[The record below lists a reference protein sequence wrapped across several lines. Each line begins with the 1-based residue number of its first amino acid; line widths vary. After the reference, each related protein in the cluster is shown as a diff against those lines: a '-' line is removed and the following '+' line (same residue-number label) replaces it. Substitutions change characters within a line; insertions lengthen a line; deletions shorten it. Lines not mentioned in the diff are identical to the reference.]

1 MSLHGGLGECIED
14 YEVLHLLG
22 KGGFASVYKARCTRT
37 NQIVAIKMIDKQL
50 IQRAG
55 LANRVRQEVEIHSR
69 LKHPSVLEL
78 YTFFQ
83 DVNYVYLVLE
93 LAHNG
98 ELHRYMKQQMGRAMA
113 EDEAAN
119 ILRQVVSGLLYLHSH
134 QIMHRDISLSNL
146 LLSKDMHVKI
156 ADFGLATQLKRP
168 DEKHM
173 TMCGTP
179 NYISPEVV
187 TRATH
192 GLPADVW
199 GLGCMFYTLLVGHP
213 PFDTDAVQSTL
224 NKVVKSDFQ
233 IPQHLSYDAQDLI
246 ERLLKKNPN
255 ERITLEQVLQHPF
268 MLRHEPSCVTAAGSA
283 DTCNNNMDINE
294 CMQNH
299 KQKYQQQQQSGSSCD
314 SGIITFASSNSSSS
328 RTAALQ
334 RSRSMEKYPMRG
346 GATLERIHEH
356 QHNQV
361 DFAPLKA
368 AHSYNSFANEYT
380 ETNQQRPFH
389 ASTPQSNSM
398 DIEWQSNGST
408 KYNSVATTPHY
419 VAENRFPLPKPCV
432 ENIENNFLSTHTD
445 YLPLKPQ
452 HTEGLKQMV
461 HVANSVPPQAQ
472 KSNTERLSVSPLNT
486 DRLLPTRYKTK
497 NAIMSI
503 LTDGVV
509 ALEFIKY
516 KSRLRED
523 RITDI
528 YWFSKDGMRITI
540 YQPDPGRGLPISEE
554 SPPLPA
560 DSAAANL
567 TVYSYNNLPSKHWK
581 KYIYASRFV
590 NLVKAKTPKVTYFSA
605 QAKCQLMES
614 MDDFEVFFY
623 NGAKVIKAPN
633 DDMRVYDKHG
643 RLLKEHAELTARNLL
658 QHQEEC
664 LKHCLAIC
672 SALQL
677 AQTSGNCCF
686 PAVVG
691 RRPSDMDV
699 VQGQCI
705 TTAMRD
711 TTNFIYLTPKTQ
723 QESTNFSTG
732 TTSSGFRSGTNFSN
746 SSSQQSIGLQQQQQ
760 IMAAQPNVPIR
771 RLNIPGIG
779 IATELSHGIVQ
790 VQFPDG
796 SHVSVIPAKQ
806 GGGITYTQSNGSSTH
821 FSPQDDLPIVV
832 REKLAQLP
840 QVERQLKQ
848 APLLRTN
855 GHFAQSK
862 QQQQQPHSGQYAAYE
877 RMQMLSTPRST
888 NTAGAATQQQHAMK
902 YFR

>member
-1 MSLHGGLGECIED
+1 MSVHGGIGECIEE

-37 NQIVAIKMIDKQL
+37 NQVVAIKMIDKQL

-98 ELHRYMKQQMGRAMA
+98 ELHRYMKQQMGRAMT

-187 TRATH
+187 TRAPH

-213 PFDTDAVQSTL
+213 PFDTDAIQSTL

-233 IPQHLSYDAQDLI
+233 IPQHLAYDAQDLI
-246 ERLLKKNPN
+246 ERLLKKDPN

-268 MLRHEPSCVTAAGSA
+268 MLRHEQGCVIAAGSA
-283 DTCNNNMDINE
+283 AVGNNIDIHE
-294 CMQNH
+294 CTQNH
-299 KQKYQQQQQSGSSCD
+299 KQKYQQQQSGSSCD

-346 GATLERIHEH
+346 GTLERIHEH
-356 QHNQV
+356 QQNEA

-368 AHSYNSFANEYT
+368 AQSYNSFASDYL
-380 ETNQQRPFH
+380 ETNQQRQFH

-398 DIEWQSNGST
+398 DIEWQTNGSS
-408 KYNSVATTPHY
+408 KYNSTPRY
-419 VAENRFPLPKPCV
+419 VVENHFPLPKPCG
-432 ENIENNFLSTHTD
+432 ENVENNFHASGSD
-445 YLPLKPQ
+445 YLSHKSNHMDGMHKVLMPNNAAAQ
-452 HTEGLKQMV
+452 E
-461 HVANSVPPQAQ
+461 Q
-472 KSNTERLSVSPLNT
+472 KSTTERLGVLPLNT
-486 DRLLPTRYKTK
+486 NRLLPTRYKTK

-503 LTDGVV
+503 LSGGEV

-528 YWFSKDGMRITI
+528 YWFSKDGLRVTI

-554 SPPLPA
+554 SPPAPP
-560 DSAAANL
+560 DGSAANH
-567 TVYSYNNLPSKHWK
+567 TIYSYNNLPSKHWK

-590 NLVKAKTPKVTYFSA
+590 NLVKAKTPKVTFFST

-614 MDDFEVFFY
+614 MNDFEVFFY
-623 NGAKVIKAPN
+623 NGAKVIKSSNA
-633 DDMRVYDKHG
+633 DIRVYDKHG
-643 RLLKEHAELTARNLL
+643 RLLKDHDELTARNLL

-664 LKHCLAIC
+664 LKHCQAIC

-691 RRPSDMDV
+691 RRPSDVDV

-711 TTNFIYLTPKTQ
+711 TTNFIYLTPTSQ

-746 SSSQQSIGLQQQQQ
+746 SSSQQSMGLQQHQLQQQQ

-771 RLNIPGIG
+771 KLNIPGIG
-779 IATELSHGIVQ
+779 IATELSHGIIQ

-796 SHVSVIPAKQ
+796 SHVSVIPANQ
-806 GGGITYTQSNGSSTH
+806 GGGITFTQTNGSSTH

-855 GHFAQSK
+855 GHFMQSK
-862 QQQQQPHSGQYAAYE
+862 QPHNGHYAAYE
-877 RMQMLSTPRST
+877 SIQVLTTPRST
-888 NTAGAATQQQHAMK
+888 NTVGTTQQHAIK

>member
-1 MSLHGGLGECIED
+1 MSIHVGLGECIEE

-98 ELHRYMKQQMGRAMA
+98 ELHRYMKQQMGRAMT

-156 ADFGLATQLKRP
+156 GDFGLATQLKWP

-187 TRATH
+187 TRAPH

-246 ERLLKKNPN
+246 ERLLKKDPN

-268 MLRHEPSCVTAAGSA
+268 MLRHEQGCVTAAGSA
-283 DTCNNNMDINE
+283 APGISVDINE

-299 KQKYQQQQQSGSSCD
+299 RQKYQQQQSGSSCD

-346 GATLERIHEH
+346 GTLERIHEH
-356 QHNQV
+356 QQNNA
-361 DFAPLKA
+361 DFAPMKA
-368 AHSYNSFANEYT
+368 AHSYNSFASDYL
-380 ETNQQRPFH
+380 ETNQQRPFQ

-398 DIEWQSNGST
+398 DIEWQSNGSS
-408 KYNSVATTPHY
+408 KYNSLPTTPRY
-419 VAENRFPLPKPCV
+419 VVENRFPLPKPCG
-432 ENIENNFLSTHTD
+432 ENVENNFPAGGID
-445 YLPLKPQ
+445 YLPHKSNHMDGMHKVLKPTNEASQ
-452 HTEGLKQMV
+452 E
-461 HVANSVPPQAQ
+461 Q
-472 KSNTERLSVSPLNT
+472 KSTPERLGVPPLNT
-486 DRLLPTRYKTK
+486 NRLLPTRYKTK

-503 LTDGVV
+503 LSGGEV

-554 SPPLPA
+554 SPPAPA
-560 DSAAANL
+560 DGIAANHSI
-567 TVYSYNNLPSKHWK
+567 YSYNNLPSKHWK

-590 NLVKAKTPKVTYFSA
+590 NLVKAKTPKVTFFSK

-623 NGAKVIKAPN
+623 NGAKVIKSPN
-633 DDMRVYDKHG
+633 DGVRVYDKHG
-643 RLLKEHAELTARNLL
+643 RLLKDHDELTARNLL

-691 RRPSDMDV
+691 RRPSDVDV

-705 TTAMRD
+705 STAMRD
-711 TTNFIYLTPKTQ
+711 TTNIIYLTPTSQ

-732 TTSSGFRSGTNFSN
+732 TTSSGFRSGSNYSN
-746 SSSQQSIGLQQQQQ
+746 SSSQQSMGLQQQQVQQQQ
-760 IMAAQPNVPIR
+760 IMAAQPNIPIR
-771 RLNIPGIG
+771 KLNIPGVG
-779 IATELSHGIVQ
+779 IATELSHGIIQ

-796 SHVSVIPAKQ
+796 SHVSVIPANQ
-806 GGGITYTQSNGSSTH
+806 GGGITFTQTNGSSTH

-855 GHFAQSK
+855 GHFMQSK
-862 QQQQQPHSGQYAAYE
+862 QTHNGHYAAYE
-877 RMQMLSTPRST
+877 RNEVLTTPRST
-888 NTAGAATQQQHAMK
+888 NNTGTTQQHAMR

>member
-1 MSLHGGLGECIED
+1 MSLHCGLGECIED

-37 NQIVAIKMIDKQL
+37 NQMVAIKMIDKQL

-55 LANRVRQEVEIHSR
+55 LGNRVRQEVEIHAR

-83 DVNYVYLVLE
+83 DENYVYLVLE

-98 ELHRYMKQQMGRAMA
+98 ELHRYMKQQMGRPMT
-113 EDEAAN
+113 EEEAAS

-187 TRATH
+187 TRAPH

-224 NKVVKSDFQ
+224 NKVVKSDFAM
-233 IPQHLSYDAQDLI
+233 PQHLSYDAKDLI

-255 ERITLEQVLQHPF
+255 ERISLEQVLQHPF
-268 MLRHEPSCVTAAGSA
+268 MLRHEERCQEAAGSA
-283 DTCNNNMDINE
+283 VNE
-294 CMQNH
+294 LQNLACIPTMQ
-299 KQKYQQQQQSGSSCD
+299 QQEQQLYQQQSAASSD
-314 SGIITFASSNSSSS
+314 SGIITFTSSNSSLS

-334 RSRSMEKYPMRG
+334 RSRSMEKYPARCV
-346 GATLERIHEH
+346 LERINEH
-356 QHNQV
+356 QHQKQYAE
-361 DFAPLKA
+361 FTPLKA
-368 AHSYNSFANEYT
+368 AHSCNSFVSDFIGSFPN
-380 ETNQQRPFH
+380 RIFH
-389 ASTPQSNSM
+389 SSTPQSDNMEVDS
-398 DIEWQSNGST
+398 QSSGPSKYDNLPST
-408 KYNSVATTPHY
+408 PKYSLKNH
-419 VAENRFPLPKPCV
+419 FPLPKSLNRNK
-432 ENIENNFLSTHTD
+432 ENDNPSMDTD
-445 YLPLKPQ
+445 YLPLKSY
-452 HTEGLKQMV
+452 HTSDNHEKVAPTPTTSGLSDRKTTEERL
-461 HVANSVPPQAQ
+461 NVPPL
-472 KSNTERLSVSPLNT
+472 NTERLM
-486 DRLLPTRYKTK
+486 PTRYKTK

-503 LTDGVV
+503 ITGGEVV
-509 ALEFIKY
+509 LEFIKY

-528 YWFSKDGMRITI
+528 CWISKDGMRITI
-540 YQPDPGRGLPISEE
+540 YQPDPGRGQPISEE
-554 SPPLPA
+554 PPQSPTGYTC
-560 DSAAANL
+560 NNH
-567 TVYSYNNLPSKHWK
+567 TVFTYTNLPSKHWK

-590 NLVKAKTPKVTYFSA
+590 NLVKAKTPKVTFFST
-605 QAKCQLMES
+605 QAKCHLMES
-614 MDDFEVFFY
+614 MEDFEVFFY
-623 NGAKVIKAPN
+623 NGAKVTKSHTAGVL
-633 DDMRVYDKHG
+633 VYDKHG
-643 RLLKEHAELTARNLL
+643 RLLKDDDYATRNLL

-664 LKHCLAIC
+664 LKHCEAIC

-677 AQTSGNCCF
+677 AQTNGNCCF

-691 RRPSDMDV
+691 RRPTEMDV
-699 VQGQCI
+699 LQGQCI
-705 TTAMRD
+705 STAMKD
-711 TTNFIYLTPKTQ
+711 TTNFIYLTPKSQ
-723 QESTNFSTG
+723 QGSINFSIG
-732 TTSSGFRSGTNFSN
+732 TTSSGNFIS
-746 SSSQQSIGLQQQQQ
+746 SSSQQSMSQQRQQQQL
-760 IMAAQPNVPIR
+760 MAAQQNVPIR
-771 RLNIPGIG
+771 KINIPGIG

-796 SHVSVIPAKQ
+796 SHISVIPTTQ
-806 GGGITYTQSNGSSTH
+806 GGGITFTQTNGLSTH
-821 FSPQDDLPIVV
+821 FSPQDDLPFVV

-848 APLLRTN
+848 APLLTN
-855 GHFAQSK
+855 HGRYAQTKQQYLPQDMAYEFK
-862 QQQQQPHSGQYAAYE
+862 QQQQV
-877 RMQMLSTPRST
+877 MNTPR
-888 NTAGAATQQQHAMK
+888 TAITQAATQSHAMK

>member
-1 MSLHGGLGECIED
+1 MKFTD

-22 KGGFASVYKARCTRT
+22 KGGFASVYKARSTRT
-37 NQIVAIKMIDKQL
+37 NEMVAIKMIDKQL

-83 DVNYVYLVLE
+83 DENYVYLVLE

-98 ELHRYMKQQMGRAMA
+98 ELNRYMKQQMGRSMT
-113 EDEAAN
+113 EEEAAS

-199 GLGCMFYTLLVGHP
+199 GLGCMFYTLLAGHP

-224 NKVVKSDFQ
+224 TKVVKSDFQ
-233 IPQHLSYDAQDLI
+233 MPQHLSYDAQDLI
-246 ERLLKKNPN
+246 ERLLKKNPS

-268 MLRHEPSCVTAAGSA
+268 MVRREQRYGTAAGSA
-283 DTCNNNMDINE
+283 ADNNKIQNNNCISTN
-294 CMQNH
+294 Q
-299 KQKYQQQQQSGSSCD
+299 QKYYQHQQSAASCD

-334 RSRSMEKYPMRG
+334 RSRSMEKYPTRG
-346 GATLERIHEH
+346 ALERIHEH
-356 QHNQV
+356 HPQHQYQA
-361 DFAPLKA
+361 DFTPLKA
-368 AHSYNSFANEYT
+368 AHSYNSLGSGFMEPH
-380 ETNQQRPFH
+380 EPRPVH
-389 ASTPQSNSM
+389 TSTPQSDSM
-398 DIEWQSNGST
+398 ELDWQSNGSS
-408 KYNSVATTPHY
+408 KYKNLPSTPNYSITNH
-419 VAENRFPLPKPCV
+419 FPLPKPVV
-432 ENIENNFLSTHTD
+432 ENNETNFTTGGTD
-445 YLPLKPQ
+445 YLPQNAKHPGGREKL
-452 HTEGLKQMV
+452 V
-461 HVANSVPPQAQ
+461 HYSNVAEIPEQ
-472 KSNTERLSVSPLNT
+472 KNTDERLSVPPLNT

-503 LTDGVV
+503 LSGGEV
-509 ALEFIKY
+509 AIEFIKY
-516 KSRLRED
+516 KSRLREE
-523 RITDI
+523 RITDVCWI
-528 YWFSKDGMRITI
+528 SQNGLRITI

-554 SPPLPA
+554 PPPMLTG
-560 DSAAANL
+560 DSS
-567 TVYSYNNLPSKHWK
+567 TVYTYNNLPSKHWK

-590 NLVKAKTPKVTYFSA
+590 NLVKAKTPKVTFFSA
-605 QAKCQLMES
+605 QAKCHLMES
-614 MDDFEVFFY
+614 MEDFEVFFY
-623 NGAKVIKAPN
+623 TGAKVTKSPTQGL
-633 DDMRVYDKHG
+633 RVYDKHG
-643 RLLKEHAELTARNLL
+643 RLLQNDEESVARNLL

-664 LKHCLAIC
+664 LKHCQAIC

-677 AQTSGNCCF
+677 VQTSGNCCF

-691 RRPSDMDV
+691 RRPSELDV
-699 VQGQCI
+699 MQGQCI

-711 TTNFIYLTPKTQ
+711 TTNLIYLTPKSQ
-723 QESTNFSTG
+723 QGSINFSIDTMSLG
-732 TTSSGFRSGTNFSN
+732 LRSGSNFSN
-746 SSSQQSIGLQQQQQ
+746 ASSQQSMGLQQQQQQEQ

-771 RLNIPGIG
+771 KINIPGIG
-779 IATELSHGIVQ
+779 IATELSHGIIQ
-790 VQFPDG
+790 IQYPDG
-796 SHVSVIPAKQ
+796 GHVSVIPANQ
-806 GGGITYTQSNGSSTH
+806 GGGITFTQTSGLSTH
-821 FSPQDDLPIVV
+821 FSTQDDLPFVV
-832 REKLAQLP
+832 REKLAHLP

-848 APLLRTN
+848 APLLSSN
-855 GHFAQSK
+855 GRYGQPK
-862 QQQQQPHSGQYAAYE
+862 QQNYAHE
-877 RMQMLSTPRST
+877 RMQVVTTLRTPNACAKYSTT
-888 NTAGAATQQQHAMK
+888 TTAAARDTQQHVMK

>member
-1 MSLHGGLGECIED
+1 M
-14 YEVLHLLG
+14 
-22 KGGFASVYKARCTRT
+22 
-37 NQIVAIKMIDKQL
+37 VAIKMIDKQL

-83 DVNYVYLVLE
+83 DENYVYLVLE

-98 ELHRYMKQQMGRAMA
+98 ELHRYMKQQMGRNMT
-113 EDEAAN
+113 EEEASS

-224 NKVVKSDFQ
+224 NKVVTSDFRM
-233 IPQHLSYDAQDLI
+233 PQHISYDAQDLI
-246 ERLLKKNPN
+246 KHLLKKNPN

-268 MLRHEPSCVTAAGSA
+268 MLRHEERFVTAAGSA
-283 DTCNNNMDINE
+283 ATKCNREINDFV
-294 CMQNH
+294 QSNQ
-299 KQKYQQQQQSGSSCD
+299 QKYSQQQSGASCD
-314 SGIITFASSNSSSS
+314 SGIITFASSNSSST

-334 RSRSMEKYPMRG
+334 RSRSMEKYPVRG
-346 GATLERIHEH
+346 GLERIHEND
-356 QHNQV
+356 QPQV
-361 DFAPLKA
+361 DSAPLKA
-368 AHSYNSFANEYT
+368 AHSYNSFAEDFV
-380 ETNQQRPFH
+380 EKQHPRMFQS
-389 ASTPQSNSM
+389 STPHSM
-398 DIEWQSNGST
+398 DIEWHSSGSGNYKDLPTAPQYALKNYFPVPRPFSENGENEYLAVDKHNCLPPMSNH
-408 KYNSVATTPHY
+408 SVAKDK
-419 VAENRFPLPKPCV
+419 VARKSQENKNAEDR
-432 ENIENNFLSTHTD
+432 I
-445 YLPLKPQ
+445 
-452 HTEGLKQMV
+452 
-461 HVANSVPPQAQ
+461 SVPPL
-472 KSNTERLSVSPLNT
+472 NTE
-486 DRLLPTRYKTK
+486 RLLPTRYKTK

-503 LTDGVV
+503 LIGGEVT
-509 ALEFIKY
+509 LEFIKY

-528 YWFSKDGMRITI
+528 CWISKDGMRITI

-554 SPPLPA
+554 PPPPPTDSPNN
-560 DSAAANL
+560 SH
-567 TVYSYNNLPSKHWK
+567 TIYTYNNLPSKHWK

-590 NLVKAKTPKVTYFSA
+590 NLVKAKTPKVTYFSK
-605 QAKCQLMES
+605 QAKCHLMES

-623 NGAKVIKAPN
+623 SGAKVLKTPN
-633 DDMRVYDKHG
+633 EGLRVYDKNG
-643 RLLKEHAELTARNLL
+643 RLLQDHEDQTASNLL
-658 QHQEEC
+658 QHQAEC
-664 LKHCLAIC
+664 LKHCQAIC

-677 AQTSGNCCF
+677 AQTNGNSCF

-691 RRPSDMDV
+691 RRPSELDV
-699 VQGQCI
+699 MQGQCI

-711 TTNFIYLTPKTQ
+711 TTNLIYLTPKTQ
-723 QESTNFSTG
+723 QETINFSIG
-732 TTSSGFRSGTNFSN
+732 SSGLRSGSNFSD
-746 SSSQQSIGLQQQQQ
+746 SSSQSQSLTSQQQQQ
-760 IMAAQPNVPIR
+760 QLMAVQPNVPIR
-771 RLNIPGIG
+771 KINIPGIG

-796 SHVSVIPAKQ
+796 SLVSVIPTNQ
-806 GGGITYTQSNGSSTH
+806 GGGITFTQTSGSSTH
-821 FSPQDDLPIVV
+821 FGPQDDLPFVV

-848 APLLRTN
+848 APLLRSN
-855 GHFAQSK
+855 GLFAHLK
-862 QQQQQPHSGQYAAYE
+862 QQQQQHSNQYAYE
-877 RMQMLSTPRST
+877 GMQVLSTPRNT
-888 NTAGAATQQQHAMK
+888 NHAVTHANTGATQQHAMK